1 MGSKNEMTRKEFLVL
16 TFTLVGTAAAAG
28 DCSSDN
34 NNVDASF
41 GGNNGNAGTTGGAGT
56 GGRGGTPG
64 NAGSGGTTGTAGGG
78 GTTATSCTNPLPA
91 TQSVADHTHTLSI
104 AASTVNATT
113 VQMMDTGVAGTTPHM
128 HVVTLQPA
136 DLTTLKGGGT
146 VMVTSSTADLHAHV
160 FTISCH

>member
-41 GGNNGNAGTTGGAGT
+41 GGNNGNAGTTGSA
-56 GGRGGTPG
+56 GRGGTTG
-64 NAGSGGTTGTAGGG
+64 SAGTGGTTGTAGAG
-78 GTTATSCTNPLPA
+78 GTTATACTNPLPA
-91 TQSVADHTHTLSI
+91 TQSVADHTHTLTI

-113 VQMMDTGVAGTTPHM
+113 VQMMDTGLAGTPPHM
-128 HVVTLQPA
+128 HIVTLQPA
-136 DLTTLKGGGT
+136 DLTMLKGGGT
-146 VMVTSSTADLHAHV
+146 VTVTSSTTELHAHM
-160 FTISCH
+160 FTIRCH